1 MTLRSSLLFAYKIL
15 FPKTEKKSS
24 ARKSLFG
31 AIVCIAIS
39 LVPLVVVLSVSDG
52 MISGMTERIIGL
64 STSHLAAYL
73 VNGANEGKDADSFAD
88 FAKLLGEVE
97 GVTMTYPEIATTA
110 LAASGSYRTGAQV
123 RAVPPELFGASSSG
137 DVFASGEASASG
149 SHFASAGGAASASGS
164 HFASAGGSA
173 KSAFSSLLEVKSG
186 NVDAFVSGSKTA
198 IIGTRLAELLDLSEG
213 SSFML
218 ITMVENAVG
227 TMSVKYLRLTVAA
240 IVSSGYQEL
249 DALWVFIP
257 LDTAFSSNLP
267 LNNADFVVHIETE
280 DAFSPELARIERD
293 LNHIARAKASIYSWD
308 ELNAAQFENF
318 SSTRVMLVFIMTLI
332 VLVASVNIS
341 AALVMLVMERRREI
355 AILKSIGASS
365 RGIMFSFVV
374 VGFAAGIGGVLI
386 GLPLGIACAINCN
399 QIISFVERLI
409 NLCAEIFYA
418 LRGADVA
425 GMSHIQLFN
434 PEYYL
439 TEISANVSFSGLF
452 IIAAVTLFLSLAVSV
467 IPAYRAG
474 KERPLET
481 LRKM

>member
-88 FAKLLGEVE
+88 FAKRLGEVE

-137 DVFASGEASASG
+137 DVFASGE
-149 SHFASAGGAASASGS
+149 ASASGS

-227 TMSVKYLRLTVAA
+227 TMSIKYLRLTVAA

-452 IIAAVTLFLSLAVSV
+452 IIAAVTLFLSLVVSV

>member
-73 VNGANEGKDADSFAD
+73 VNGANEGKDADSFSD
-88 FAKLLGEVE
+88 FAKRLGEVE

-137 DVFASGEASASG
+137 DVFASGE
-149 SHFASAGGAASASGS
+149 ASASGS

-227 TMSVKYLRLTVAA
+227 TMSIKYLRLTVAA

-452 IIAAVTLFLSLAVSV
+452 IIAAVTLFLSLVVSV

>member
-73 VNGANEGKDADSFAD
+73 VNGANEGKDAESFAD
-88 FAKLLGEVE
+88 FAKRLGEVE

-123 RAVPPELFGASSSG
+123 RAVPPELFGASANG
-137 DVFASGEASASG
+137 DVFAS
-149 SHFASAGGAASASGS
+149 GAASASGS

-418 LRGADVA
+418 LRGSDVA

-452 IIAAVTLFLSLAVSV
+452 IIAAVTLFLSLVVSV